1 MKYSA
6 CRARKEEPMEREVIT
21 EEEIRM
27 ARKAQADRLTSYHF
41 KLWMMERKEKDDGYK
56 RIH

>member
-1 MKYSA
+1 
-6 CRARKEEPMEREVIT
+6 MEREVIT